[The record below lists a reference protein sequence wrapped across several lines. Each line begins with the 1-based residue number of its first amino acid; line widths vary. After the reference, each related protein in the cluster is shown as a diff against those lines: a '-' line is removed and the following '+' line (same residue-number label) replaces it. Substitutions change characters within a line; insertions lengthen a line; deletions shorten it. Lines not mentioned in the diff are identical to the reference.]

1 LFVWVKKKQ
10 RKFGVENN
18 LGDFVRILKKEGGG
32 KRKRSRTGCWRE
44 N

>member
-1 LFVWVKKKQ
+1 
-10 RKFGVENN
+10 

-44 N
+44 NWSANFVFWFF